1 MIGGESKIVISI
13 INYHTVVCISV
24 CKEICTIS
32 VIHYRVVSMPNLCI
46 STKFI
51 LTTACI
57 YIIVK
62 TS

>member
-13 INYHTVVCISV
+13 ISYHTIVCISV
-24 CKEICTIS
+24 GKEICTIS